1 MRRHLLIFVFI
12 LTALLTLSSCYP
24 GDADYYETRFDELDI
39 NGRVN
44 EVALAIEN
52 DKVVPRT
59 FGELKAIVED
69 LNTIN
74 THENDVLNGINS
86 DFISAVKML
95 NISAEKRQEDD
106 DGYLAYYD
114 MAKEQYNAAN
124 TSLNRYKRTLESL
137 A

>member
-1 MRRHLLIFVFI
+1 M
-12 LTALLTLSSCYP
+12 
-24 GDADYYETRFDELDI
+24 
-39 NGRVN
+39 
-44 EVALAIEN
+44 
-52 DKVVPRT
+52 
-59 FGELKAIVED
+59 
-69 LNTIN
+69 
-74 THENDVLNGINS
+74 LNGINS